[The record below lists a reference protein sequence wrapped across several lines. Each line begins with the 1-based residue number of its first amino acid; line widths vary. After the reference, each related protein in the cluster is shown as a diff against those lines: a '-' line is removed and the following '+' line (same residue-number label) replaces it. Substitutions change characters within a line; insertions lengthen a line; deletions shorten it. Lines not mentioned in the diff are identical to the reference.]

1 MADREREA
9 LTGEQRLRL
18 DLFIA
23 ALRTAERMP
32 NDATR
37 DSADQCERDL
47 RAALSAPQHS
57 HEAPQWVAVSERL
70 PGENQTVAV
79 LTREG
84 DTLTAWATYWHGAST
99 GFAQWTFPHDDDADS
114 DVTHWAP
121 LPQQPESGT

>member
-1 MADREREA
+1 MADRERDAFEA
-9 LTGEQRLRL
+9 WCADVHPEWNLHM
-18 DLFIA
+18 DVWAI
-23 ALRTAERMP
+23 TAWG
-32 NDATR
+32 AWQ
-37 DSADQCERDL
+37 A